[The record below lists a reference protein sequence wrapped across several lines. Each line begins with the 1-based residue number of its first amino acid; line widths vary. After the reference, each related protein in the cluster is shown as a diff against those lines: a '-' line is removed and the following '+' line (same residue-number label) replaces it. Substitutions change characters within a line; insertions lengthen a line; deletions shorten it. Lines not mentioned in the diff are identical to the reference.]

1 MLYYFL
7 KGKITLNKT
16 NYKGIGYGRAYT
28 SILPLPYCFT
38 NFFIPINLHV
48 YFVPLAIILLRTGTV
63 VIFACPAHSPVVYI
77 LWISLNV
84 KYFQEERRAGREEGR
99 GREKGGERY
108 RGKYKGEM
116 REEKGGKKGRRK
128 ERGEEGREGRRERRG
143 EEKKRKNWEGK
154 WKDKREK
161 KGWGRRAENCVI
173 GTTSVQTSTSW
184 RCN

>member
-7 KGKITLNKT
+7 KRKITLNKT

-28 SILPLPYCFT
+28 SILPLSYCFT
-38 NFFIPINLHV
+38 NFFISINLHV

-84 KYFQEERRAGREEGR
+84 KYFQEERRAGGEEGR
-99 GREKGGERY
+99 GRGKGGERY
-108 RGKYKGEM
+108 RGKYEGEM

-128 ERGEEGREGRRERRG
+128 ERGEEGREEGGR
-143 EEKKRKNWEGK
+143 EEGKKRKERIGRGSGRIKGRKRAGEEGQK
-154 WKDKREK
+154 I
-161 KGWGRRAENCVI
+161 VL
-173 GTTSVQTSTSW
+173 
-184 RCN
+184 